1 MSLLQIHNVQ
11 MPSDC
16 SSDLSQ
22 ITPSLFLSGV
32 GPAQNLPLLKENS
45 ITHILGIGL
54 RLKARFPNEVT
65 YKHLSLEDDPQ
76 VDIMRYFPETYR
88 FIDEAVKGN
97 GRVLVHCI
105 AGISR
110 SATIVIAYFMKSE
123 SIGLYEARQK
133 VKSKR
138 RIIHPNSGF
147 IKQLKLFEEM
157 RCELDMSHQQY
168 RQFLMTKIAREKMGK
183 FLMDDSERA
192 SISTLDTLITPTTSS
207 QPDPS
212 DDRKPASTRRLRC
225 KKCRTD
231 LVSEKHLVVHESGA
245 GQAAFGYRK
254 RDMTLTPTASQCASY
269 HIEPVEWI
277 KGVNDGELEGKI
289 VCPNP
294 KCEAKL
300 GAWSWAGAPCSC
312 GAWVAPSF
320 SIHRNKVDESF
331 SVPVE

>member
-1 MSLLQIHNVQ
+1 

-22 ITPSLFLSGV
+22 ITPNLFLSGV
-32 GPAQNLPLLKENS
+32 GPAQNLTLLKENS

-54 RLKARFPNEVT
+54 RLQPKFPNEVT
-65 YKHLSLEDDPQ
+65 YKHVSLEDDPQ
-76 VDIMRYFPETYR
+76 VNIMRYFPDTYR
-88 FIDEAVKGN
+88 FIDEAVKAN
-97 GRVLVHCI
+97 GRVLVHCV

-123 SIGLYEARQK
+123 GIGLYEAQMK

-147 IKQLKLFEEM
+147 VKQLKLFEAM
-157 RCELDMSHQQY
+157 RCELDMSHQPY
-168 RQFLMTKIAREKMGK
+168 RQFLTTKTAQEKTGK
-183 FLMDDSERA
+183 FLMDDSEHA
-192 SISTLDTLITPTTSS
+192 SISTLETSTNSTTSS
-207 QPDPS
+207 HPDPS
-212 DDRKPASTRRLRC
+212 DDRKPTSARRLRC
-225 KKCRTD
+225 KKCRAD
-231 LVSEKHLVVHESGA
+231 LLSDKQLVEHESGA

-254 RDMTLTPTASQCASY
+254 RAMTLTPTVSQCASY

-331 SVPVE
+331 SVPAE